1 MQCDAHS
8 CNQCDGRNGCRKPNI
23 HVLTQQVVS
32 YSGQVCI
39 VTFVL
44 IVSCLAN
51 LELTPQGAV
60 PHNPAAQIPSASVS
74 ALSEGSPVMPTQR
87 IWKGASAHL
96 HSDSEHTGGWG
107 RSPDLGVG
115 WKRIS
120 DASAVTE
127 VHLRRLDSTDTLH
140 RRVVAVLT
148 VDATPEEAS
157 PCPVQHNV
165 CCLSEASCSK
175 GCEWF

>member
-1 MQCDAHS
+1 MSH
-8 CNQCDGRNGCRKPNI
+8 
-23 HVLTQQVVS
+23 
-32 YSGQVCI
+32 
-39 VTFVL
+39 
-44 IVSCLAN
+44 LAN
-51 LELTPQGAV
+51 LDLTLQDAATLD
-60 PHNPAAQIPSASVS
+60 PAAQGTSPSVSAASDGTLFAPTQRTWKGASVS
-74 ALSEGSPVMPTQR
+74 AN
-87 IWKGASAHL
+87 L
-96 HSDSEHTGGWG
+96 HSDSERTGGWG

-157 PCPVQHNV
+157 CVLCMLECQYK
-165 CCLSEASCSK
+165 CL
-175 GCEWF
+175 